1 MSPRRVT
8 LTQLFLQPRVHRV
21 WMLKH
26 GALWLDLPAPLCEA
40 FESLWRR
47 YCAVHKPPPTD
58 FLMGEDLVENDA
70 LFALF
75 ASAVYLD
82 RTLPAFYSEA
92 AKDGLYWHFDTERA
106 L

>member
-1 MSPRRVT
+1 MKPRQVG

-26 GALWLDLPAPLCEA
+26 GSLWFDLPAQVSEQ
-40 FESLWRR
+40 FDTLWQR
-47 YCAVHKPPPTD
+47 YCDALKPAPTA
-58 FLMGEDLVENDA
+58 FLTDEDLVENDA

-82 RTLPAFYSEA
+82 RTLPGFNSRARA
-92 AKDGLYWHFDTERA
+92 DGLYWQFDAEA
-106 L
+106 V

>member
-1 MSPRRVT
+1 MA

-26 GALWLDLPAPLCEA
+26 GSLWFDLPVPVSEQFEALWQGYCEA
-40 FESLWRR
+40 Q
-47 YCAVHKPPPTD
+47 KPSPAE
-58 FLMGEDLVENDA
+58 FLAQEHLVDNDA

-82 RTLPAFYSEA
+82 RTLPGFYSETTA
-92 AKDGLYWHFDTERA
+92 DGVHWHFDA
-106 L
+106 AKV

>member
-8 LTQLFLQPRVHRV
+8 LAQLFLQPRVHRV

-26 GALWLDLPAPLCEA
+26 GELWFDLPASLYQT
-40 FESLWRR
+40 FESLWLR
-47 YCAVHKPPPTD
+47 YCAAHKPPPTD
-58 FLMGEDLVENDA
+58 FLAQEHLVENDA

-82 RTLPAFYSEA
+82 RTLPGFYTETA
-92 AKDGLYWHFDTERA
+92 NDGLHWHFDTTKV
-106 L
+106 

>member
-1 MSPRRVT
+1 MKPRQVT

-26 GALWLDLPAPLCEA
+26 GSLWFDLPAEVCEQ
-40 FESLWRR
+40 FDTLWQH
-47 YCAVHKPPPTD
+47 YCDALKPPPTG
-58 FLMGEDLVENDA
+58 FLADKDLVENDA

-82 RTLPAFYSEA
+82 RTLPGFSSEA
-92 AKDGLYWHFDTERA
+92 RAGGLYWQFDVEA
-106 L
+106 V

>member
-1 MSPRRVT
+1 MSPRRVA

-26 GALWLDLPAPLCEA
+26 GSLWFVLPAQVGEQFEVLWQRYCEA
-40 FESLWRR
+40 K
-47 YCAVHKPPPTD
+47 KPSPAE
-58 FLMGEDLVENDA
+58 FLAEERLVDNDA

-82 RTLPAFYSEA
+82 RTLPGFYSETGA
-92 AKDGLYWHFDTERA
+92 DGVYWHFDA
-106 L
+106 AKV

>member
-1 MSPRRVT
+1 MNPRRVT

-26 GALWLDLPAPLCEA
+26 GSLWFDLPAQVCGQFDALWRLYCEA
-40 FESLWRR
+40 S
-47 YCAVHKPPPTD
+47 KPPPVD
-58 FLMGEDLVENDA
+58 FLANEQLIENDA

-82 RTLPAFYSEA
+82 RTLPAFTSETRTT
-92 AKDGLYWHFDTERA
+92 GLYWQFAAEA
-106 L
+106 V

>member
-1 MSPRRVT
+1 MKPRPVG

-26 GALWLDLPAPLCEA
+26 GALWFDLPTQLCEQ
-40 FESLWRR
+40 FDSLWQR
-47 YCAVHKPPPTD
+47 YCDALKPTPTA
-58 FLMGEDLVENDA
+58 FLASEDLVENDA

-82 RTLPAFYSEA
+82 RTLPGFSSKARA
-92 AKDGLYWHFDTERA
+92 GGLYWQFDAEA
-106 L
+106 V